1 MRVSTI
7 RLAIG
12 SVATMI
18 AVLGGAAGGHGAT
31 VNAVFAPQ
39 QDVPAITTHLT
50 FGDMMEGMEV
60 SVRFDSGIGESEI
73 WMATG
78 NPGEGQA
85 KGIDGD
91 WSLTEA
97 GDTFSSIW
105 TLEYTD
111 LMSKGTLTAFSI
123 DGFAAGVSDLGVMF
137 DRSFDNFGNPI
148 GPVTPGSANGRDF
161 TEIGAPPFS
170 IFVTYRGAVGVNPN
184 APLEDLYRWM
194 DVVFRDPLGQTG
206 GLNGDDI
213 TTLEFLQ
220 DTDNP
225 KIVPEPGTVAMLI
238 GAGLIGLVGYA
249 RRRRKS

>member
-1 MRVSTI
+1 MRVPTI
-7 RLAIG
+7 RLGIG

-18 AVLGGAAGGHGAT
+18 AVLGGTAGGHGAT
-31 VNAVFAPQ
+31 VNAVSAPVQ
-39 QDVPAITTHLT
+39 TIPAITTHET

-60 SVRFDSGIGESEI
+60 SVAFDNSPIESEI

-105 TLEYTD
+105 TLEYTALKD
-111 LMSKGTLTAFSI
+111 KGTLTGFSI
-123 DGFAAGVSDLGVMF
+123 DGFAAGVSVFGVMF
-137 DRSFDNFGNPI
+137 DRTRDGSGDLVG
-148 GPVTPGSANGRDF
+148 TPGSEKGRDF
-161 TEIGAPPFS
+161 DEIGAPPFS
-170 IFVTYRGAVGVNPN
+170 IFVTYRGAVGVDPN

-206 GLNGDDI
+206 GLNGDNI

-225 KIVPEPGTVAMLI
+225 KIVPEPTSLALLMI
-238 GAGLIGLVGYA
+238 GAGLMGLLAYA
-249 RRRRKS
+249 RRRRRS